1 MRHLIP
7 SYIRVP
13 VIFFAIAGLVEYFV
27 DSGDQPAFMEQPII
41 LLFLLLV
48 LLVLIAIEGIVGSMD
63 NILYQSLDEE
73 GKKRYSAARTKTPQF
88 AKVKAL
94 YSKLVGK
101 HKPIE
106 EEGEII
112 LDHNYDGIKELDNN
126 LPPWWVYSFYISIIF
141 AVVYLARYHVF
152 NAGDQF
158 AEYEIEYAE
167 ANAAIEE
174 YKRTAKGL
182 VDFNTVEV
190 LTETADL
197 NAGKKIF
204 EANCVACHK
213 ADGGG
218 GIGPNLTDPNWIL
231 GGGIKNV
238 FKTISEGGRDGK
250 GMVAWKS
257 ELKPLEMAQVSSYV
271 LTFQGTTP
279 AEPKAAEGDIW
290 VDESVKNTE
299 ESTETSTN
307 ESIEEVTETAEE
319 KTVAPNNK

>member
-13 VIFFAIAGLVEYFV
+13 LVFFIIAGLVEYFV
-27 DSGDQPAFMEQPII
+27 DSGDQPAFIEQPII

-48 LLVLIAIEGIVGSMD
+48 LLILIAIEGIVGSMD
-63 NILYQSLDEE
+63 NILFQSLDEE
-73 GKKRYSAARTKTPQF
+73 GKERYLASRTKTPQF
-88 AKVKAL
+88 KKVNAL

-101 HKPIE
+101 TKPIE

-112 LDHNYDGIKELDNN
+112 LDHNYDGIKELDNS
-126 LPPWWVYSFYISIIF
+126 LPPWWVYTFYASIIF
-141 AVVYLARYHVF
+141 AVVYLVRYHVL
-152 NAGDQF
+152 NADDQF
-158 AEYEIEYAE
+158 AEYETEYAE
-167 ANAAIEE
+167 ANRAIEE
-174 YKRTAKGL
+174 YKKTAKGL

-190 LTETADL
+190 LTETSDL
-197 NAGKKIF
+197 NAGQKIF
-204 EANCVACHK
+204 ETNCVACHK

-218 GIGPNLTDPNWIL
+218 GIGPNLADPNWIL

-271 LTFQGTTP
+271 LQFEGTTP
-279 AEPKAAEGDIW
+279 AEPKAAEGDVW
-290 VDESVKNTE
+290 VE
-299 ESTETSTN
+299 E
-307 ESIEEVTETAEE
+307 
-319 KTVAPNNK
+319 APQE